1 MTCFE
6 HQINILLVINIKG
19 HNNEIL
25 CPFDTVR
32 YQMLILSFYINF
44 FIHFILYYIA
54 YEDIMQVSN
63 IKSETI

>member
-25 CPFDTVR
+25 CPFDMVR
-32 YQMLILSFYINF
+32 YQMLTLSFYINF